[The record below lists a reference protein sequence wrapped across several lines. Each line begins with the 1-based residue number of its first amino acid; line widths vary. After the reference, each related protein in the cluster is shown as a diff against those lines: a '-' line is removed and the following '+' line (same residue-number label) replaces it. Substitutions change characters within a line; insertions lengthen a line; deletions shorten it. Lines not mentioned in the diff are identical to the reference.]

1 MRAVLGMPLGGTELR
16 VGASLMLNV
25 LGDPGGSMEET
36 TKVLKQALPVPGKGE
51 RERDRRRYKKTLLLP
66 PGPSAVFSCFG
77 HDSFRGGLKPFLLES
92 AQHL

>member
-51 RERDRRRYKKTLLLP
+51 RERDRDIRRLC
-66 PGPSAVFSCFG
+66 CFRLVRRQC
-77 HDSFRGGLKPFLLES
+77 FRVLDMILFGVV
-92 AQHL
+92 